1 MCQTGGSGARSA
13 EFYPDLII
21 VVKLY
26 LRVVQTLEA
35 LGSLQPVSSL
45 YSGLCHPLHSHCFC
59 PLLYSAVIAVAA
71 ADAE

>member
-1 MCQTGGSGARSA
+1 MCRTGDSEAKSE
-13 EFYPDLII
+13 EFITGLITT
-21 VVKLY
+21 VKLY
-26 LRVVQTLEA
+26 SRAGQTREA